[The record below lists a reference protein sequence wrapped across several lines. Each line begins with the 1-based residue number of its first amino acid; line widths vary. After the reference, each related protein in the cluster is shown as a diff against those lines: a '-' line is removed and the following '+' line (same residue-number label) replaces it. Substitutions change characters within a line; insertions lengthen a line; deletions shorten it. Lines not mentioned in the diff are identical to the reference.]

1 MQLRWF
7 ALVVALTP
15 SLASAALFPKDSL
28 VKQIDAKGFKK
39 VMKENVSAMSL
50 QARTLRLWAYMTPP
64 RTRTRTLPFLRSPR
78 TVNVVRL
85 PVPNKRP

>member
-50 QARTLRLWAYMTPP
+50 QARTLRLWAYTTPP
-64 RTRTRTLPFLRSPR
+64 RTRTLPFLRSPR